1 MKKPTKKTTKTAK
14 TTSKTSE
21 PIKDTSPRVPQRE
34 KIDYTL
40 NLRGLD
46 WTEKQKAFIELATH
60 KDTKIVFLSGPAG
73 TSKAQ
78 PLDAQILTPE
88 GWELME
94 NIKEGDYVYGSN
106 GKPTKVL
113 SIHPQGLQD
122 IYKVLFSDGTS
133 TECTK
138 DHLWKTRTYNERSYM
153 HGFNSRNARRIKTNK
168 SEYKHKDSEFI
179 DRCNNGAIRSLE
191 EIMSTLL
198 VGNGKKLHRNHTIP
212 LISGPLQFE
221 ERPHI
226 ISPYTMGILLGDG
239 CLRYQ
244 VMFTTADEEILDRVT
259 KEAPASIKVTKA
271 HNIDYRFIGTDHAKN
286 PFLEEIRR
294 MNLAGTYSDT
304 KFIPHEYLFD
314 SAANRLELLK
324 GLMDSDGFVAKR
336 VRSTK
341 TNAVGFGTASKQLAE
356 GVRFLVE
363 SLGGVATLK
372 KYKTKFTHKGECKQ
386 GKDTYQLVLNIPVN
400 PFYLTRKSSMFK
412 ERVKYFPARYIAN
425 VEYVGQ
431 KPAQCILVE
440 DPEHLYLTNN
450 CIVTHN
456 TVLAVYSA
464 LLLLN
469 QKKVSDLIYVRTIV
483 ESASISLGSLPGTVE
498 SKVEH
503 FISVL
508 NDKLEELLPTGDIK
522 KLLADERVKGIPVNY
537 LRGASYNAKAVI
549 IDEAQNAT
557 FSEITTAL
565 TRIGKFTK
573 YFVLG
578 DPMQTDL
585 RHKEQSG
592 FKPMFDIFN
601 TEQARAEGI
610 YCVEFGK
617 EDIMRSEI
625 LKFIVEQIENYKYQN
640 IK

>member
-60 KDTKIVFLSGPAG
+60 KDTKIVFLSGVSG
-73 TSKAQ
+73 TSK
-78 PLDAQILTPE
+78 
-88 GWELME
+88 
-94 NIKEGDYVYGSN
+94 
-106 GKPTKVL
+106 
-113 SIHPQGLQD
+113 SI
-122 IYKVLFSDGTS
+122 
-133 TECTK
+133 
-138 DHLWKTRTYNERSYM
+138 
-153 HGFNSRNARRIKTNK
+153 
-168 SEYKHKDSEFI
+168 
-179 DRCNNGAIRSLE
+179 
-191 EIMSTLL
+191 
-198 VGNGKKLHRNHTIP
+198 
-212 LISGPLQFE
+212 
-221 ERPHI
+221 
-226 ISPYTMGILLGDG
+226 
-239 CLRYQ
+239 
-244 VMFTTADEEILDRVT
+244 
-259 KEAPASIKVTKA
+259 
-271 HNIDYRFIGTDHAKN
+271 
-286 PFLEEIRR
+286 
-294 MNLAGTYSDT
+294 
-304 KFIPHEYLFD
+304 
-314 SAANRLELLK
+314 
-324 GLMDSDGFVAKR
+324 
-336 VRSTK
+336 
-341 TNAVGFGTASKQLAE
+341 
-356 GVRFLVE
+356 
-363 SLGGVATLK
+363 
-372 KYKTKFTHKGECKQ
+372 
-386 GKDTYQLVLNIPVN
+386 
-400 PFYLTRKSSMFK
+400 
-412 ERVKYFPARYIAN
+412 
-425 VEYVGQ
+425 
-431 KPAQCILVE
+431 
-440 DPEHLYLTNN
+440 
-450 CIVTHN
+450 
-456 TVLAVYSA
+456 LAVYCA

-522 KLLADERVKGIPVNY
+522 KLLADERVKGLPVNY
-537 LRGASYNAKAVI
+537 LRGASYNAKVVI
-549 IDEAQNAT
+549 LDEFQNAT
-557 FSEITTAL
+557 FTEITTAL

-625 LKFIVEQIENYKYQN
+625 LKFIVEQIENYKAQN